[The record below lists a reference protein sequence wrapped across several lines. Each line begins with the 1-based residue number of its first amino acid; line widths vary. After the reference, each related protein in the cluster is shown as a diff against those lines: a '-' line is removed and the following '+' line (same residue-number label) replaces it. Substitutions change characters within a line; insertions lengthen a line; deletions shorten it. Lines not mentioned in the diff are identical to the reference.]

1 MNSQQVFIARPSTSM
16 SGQHTI
22 SSGTLSMISVLF
34 VDDNTDL
41 FGQIRSFLEKT
52 GDIRIDNARSIKQA
66 IEKTRGRTY
75 DVILSYEQIPE
86 VNGIEFVS
94 DMNGIEFLKYLKS
107 SGNATPVILLC
118 RRGSQK
124 IAVQEVTIG
133 TEISIPKN
141 GDIRPHLIEMVTL
154 IKQTMLRRKAERE
167 VKMQNDQL
175 TSILSA
181 TPLGI
186 FQVRNQV
193 ITWANPQFAGMLGY
207 EESYPVGKEMCGF
220 FKSPDDFERVCQ
232 ELRITRTPRS
242 FGMAECSLVKNDHTS
257 LVCQLQ
263 VQAVDPRDIGKGG
276 TFIVTDVSEKRRMA
290 DALKESEARYR
301 EVLQNTQSII
311 IRMDTQGTI
320 TFFNRFALA
329 FFDYTADEVIGKNVV
344 GTIVAEKSRSGHDL
358 SMMANDLGFNAEG
371 YAVNV
376 NENVRRNGDRVW
388 IAWINKAIRDEQ
400 GHIIEILCIG
410 NDITDRKRT
419 GEVRISTDTW
429 KDIVVADTDVKEE
442 VFDAVF
448 HISTEISIEGR
459 EGKSVGTTF
468 LIGDA
473 DNVMAKSR
481 QISLNAFEG
490 QKPESRMITNQDIKE
505 NIKEFAQ
512 LDGAFVIDGS
522 GYIRAQ
528 SRYITVDTSNV
539 SLPKGMGTRHN
550 SVAAMT
556 QVTSAVGIVV
566 SQSGGGI
573 TIFKNGLIL
582 KKITL

>member
-1 MNSQQVFIARPSTSM
+1 MKTRI
-16 SGQHTI
+16 
-22 SSGTLSMISVLF
+22 LSEKSL
-34 VDDNTDL
+34 
-41 FGQIRSFLEKT
+41 RSFFKT
-52 GDIRIDNARSIKQA
+52 PEDFD
-66 IEKTRGRTY
+66 RT
-75 DVILSYEQIPE
+75 V
-86 VNGIEFVS
+86 
-94 DMNGIEFLKYLKS
+94 
-107 SGNATPVILLC
+107 
-118 RRGSQK
+118 
-124 IAVQEVTIG
+124 
-133 TEISIPKN
+133 
-141 GDIRPHLIEMVTL
+141 
-154 IKQTMLRRKAERE
+154 
-167 VKMQNDQL
+167 
-175 TSILSA
+175 
-181 TPLGI
+181 
-186 FQVRNQV
+186 
-193 ITWANPQFAGMLGY
+193 
-207 EESYPVGKEMCGF
+207 
-220 FKSPDDFERVCQ
+220 Q
-232 ELRITRTPRS
+232 ELRISRTSRG
-242 FGMAECSLVKNDHTS
+242 FGMAECSLLKKDRTP

-263 VQAVDPRDIGKGG
+263 VQAVDPRDISKGG
-276 TFIVTDVSEKRRMA
+276 TFVVTDVSEKRKTA

-301 EVLQNTQSII
+301 EVLLNTQSII

-320 TFFNRFALA
+320 TFFNNFALS
-329 FFDYTADEVIGKNVV
+329 FFDYTSDDVIGKNVV
-344 GTIVAEKSRSGHDL
+344 GTIVPQKARGGHDL

-376 NENVRRNGDRVW
+376 NENIRRNGDRVW

-429 KDIVVADTDVKEE
+429 KDIVVAETDVKEE

-481 QISLNAFEG
+481 QISINAFEG

-512 LDGAFVIDGS
+512 LDGAFVIDGT

-528 SRYITVDTSNV
+528 SRYITVDTSTV

-556 QVTSAVGIVV
+556 QVTNAVGIVV

>member
-1 MNSQQVFIARPSTSM
+1 
-16 SGQHTI
+16 
-22 SSGTLSMISVLF
+22 MISVLF

-41 FGQIRSFLEKT
+41 FGQIRSFLEKA
-52 GDIRIDNARSIKQA
+52 GDIKLDNAHSIKQA
-66 IEKTRGRTY
+66 IEKIKGRTY
-75 DVILSYEQIPE
+75 DVIVSYEQIPE
-86 VNGIEFVS
+86 VNGIEFMS
-94 DMNGIEFLKYLKS
+94 DMNGIEFLQYLKS
-107 SGNATPVILLC
+107 LGNTTPIILLC
-118 RRGSQK
+118 RRGNNK
-124 IAVQEVTIG
+124 IAVEEVTIG
-133 TEISIPKN
+133 AEISLPKS
-141 GDIRPHLIEMVTL
+141 GDIRPYLLEMVTV

-167 VKMQNDQL
+167 IKVQNEQL
-175 TSILSA
+175 TAILSA

-186 FQVRNQV
+186 FQVRNHLM
-193 ITWANPQFAGMLGY
+193 TWVNQQFPEMLGY
-207 EESYPVGKEMCGF
+207 EESYLVGKEMQSI
-220 FKSPDDFERVCQ
+220 FKTPEDFEQVCH
-232 ELRITRTPRS
+232 ELLIKRNSQGLGRT
-242 FGMAECSLVKNDHTS
+242 ECNLLKKNNST
-257 LVCQLQ
+257 LACQLQ
-263 VQAVDPRDIGKGG
+263 VQMVDQRDIGKGG
-276 TFIVTDVSEKRRMA
+276 TFVVTDISERRKIA
-290 DALKESEARYR
+290 DALKESESKYR

-311 IRMDTQGTI
+311 IRMDTSGNI
-320 TFFNRFALA
+320 TFFNHFALS
-329 FFDYTADEVIGKNVV
+329 FFDYTSDEVIGKNVI
-344 GTIVAEKSRSGHDL
+344 GTIVPQKARSGHDL

-376 NENVRRNGDRVW
+376 SENVRRNGDRVW
-388 IAWINKAIRDEQ
+388 IAWINKAIRDEK

-410 NDITDRKRT
+410 NDITDRRRN

-429 KDIVVADTDVKEE
+429 KDIVIAETDVKEE

-468 LIGDA
+468 LLGDA

-490 QKPESRMITNQDIKE
+490 QKPESRSITNQDIKE

-512 LDGAFVIDGS
+512 LDGAFVIDGD

-539 SLPKGMGTRHN
+539 TLPKGMGTRHN
-550 SVAAMT
+550 SVAAIT
-556 QVTSAVGIVV
+556 QVTNTVGIVV

>member
-1 MNSQQVFIARPSTSM
+1 M

-22 SSGTLSMISVLF
+22 TSGTFSMISVLF

-41 FGQIRSFLEKT
+41 FGQIRSFLEKG
-52 GDIRIDNARSIKQA
+52 GDIRLDNARSIKQA
-66 IEKTRGRTY
+66 IEKIKGRTY

-107 SGNATPVILLC
+107 SGNSTPVILLG

-124 IAVQEVTIG
+124 IAVQEVTVG

-141 GDIRPHLIEMVTL
+141 GDIRPYLLEMVTL

-167 VKMQNDQL
+167 VKVQNDQL
-175 TSILSA
+175 TAILSA

-193 ITWANPQFAGMLGY
+193 IMWVNPQFAQMLGY
-207 EESYPVGKEMCGF
+207 EESYLVGKEIGSF
-220 FKSPDDFERVCQ
+220 FTAPEDFERVSH
-232 ELRITRTPRS
+232 ELRTTRSSRG
-242 FGMAECSLVKNDHTS
+242 FNVAECSLVKKDHTS

-263 VQAVDPRDIGKGG
+263 VLMADPRDIDKGG
-276 TFIVTDVSEKRRMA
+276 TFIVTDITEKRKIA

-311 IRMDTQGTI
+311 IRMDTLGNI
-320 TFFNRFALA
+320 TFFNRFALS
-329 FFDYTADEVIGKNVV
+329 FFDYTSDEVIGKNVV
-344 GTIVAEKSRSGHDL
+344 GTIVPQKARSGHDL

-410 NDITDRKRT
+410 NDITDRKRS

-528 SRYITVDTSNV
+528 SRYITVDTSSV

-556 QVTSAVGIVV
+556 QVTNAVGIVV

-573 TIFKNGLIL
+573 TVFKNGLIL

>member
-1 MNSQQVFIARPSTSM
+1 
-16 SGQHTI
+16 
-22 SSGTLSMISVLF
+22 MISVLF

-41 FGQIRSFLEKT
+41 FGQIRSFLEKA
-52 GDIRIDNARSIKQA
+52 GDIKLDNAHSIKQA
-66 IEKTRGRTY
+66 IEKIKGRTY
-75 DVILSYEQIPE
+75 DVIVSYEQIPE
-86 VNGIEFVS
+86 VNGIEFMS
-94 DMNGIEFLKYLKS
+94 DMNGIEFLQYLKS
-107 SGNATPVILLC
+107 LGNTTPIILLC
-118 RRGSQK
+118 RRGNNK
-124 IAVQEVTIG
+124 IAVEEVTIG
-133 TEISIPKN
+133 AEISLPKS
-141 GDIRPHLIEMVTL
+141 GDIRPYLLEMVTV

-167 VKMQNDQL
+167 IKVQNEQL
-175 TSILSA
+175 TAILSA

-186 FQVRNQV
+186 FQVRNHLM
-193 ITWANPQFAGMLGY
+193 TWVNQQFPEMLGY
-207 EESYPVGKEMCGF
+207 EESYLVGKEMQSI
-220 FKSPDDFERVCQ
+220 FKTPEDFEQVCH
-232 ELRITRTPRS
+232 ELLIKRNSQGLGRT
-242 FGMAECSLVKNDHTS
+242 ECNLLKKNNST
-257 LVCQLQ
+257 LACQLQ
-263 VQAVDPRDIGKGG
+263 VQMVDQRDIGKGG
-276 TFIVTDVSEKRRMA
+276 TFVVTDISERRKIA
-290 DALKESEARYR
+290 DALKESEAKYR

-311 IRMDTQGTI
+311 IRMDTSGNI
-320 TFFNRFALA
+320 TFFNHFALS
-329 FFDYTADEVIGKNVV
+329 FFDYTSDEVIGKNVV
-344 GTIVAEKSRSGHDL
+344 GTIVPQKARLGHDL

-376 NENVRRNGDRVW
+376 SENVRRNGDRIW
-388 IAWINKAIRDEQ
+388 IAWINKAIRDEK

-410 NDITDRKRT
+410 NDITDRRRN

-429 KDIVVADTDVKEE
+429 KDIVIAETDVKEE

-468 LIGDA
+468 LLGDA

-490 QKPESRMITNQDIKE
+490 QKPESRSITNQDIKE

-512 LDGAFVIDGS
+512 LDGAFVIDGD

-539 SLPKGMGTRHN
+539 TLPKGMGTRHN
-550 SVAAMT
+550 SVAAIT
-556 QVTSAVGIVV
+556 QVTNTVGIVV

>member
-1 MNSQQVFIARPSTSM
+1 M
-16 SGQHTI
+16 SGQHAI
-22 SSGTLSMISVLF
+22 SKGNFSMISVLF

-41 FGQIRSFLEKT
+41 FGQIRTFLEKS

-66 IEKTRGRTY
+66 VEKIKSRTY

-107 SGNATPVILLC
+107 TGNTTPVILLC
-118 RRGSQK
+118 RRGLQK
-124 IAVQEVTIG
+124 IAVQEVANG
-133 TEISIPKN
+133 TEIRIPKN
-141 GDIRPHLIEMVTL
+141 GDVRPHLPEMATL

-167 VKMQNDQL
+167 VRAQNDQL

-186 FQVRNQV
+186 FQVLNQV
-193 ITWANPQFAGMLGY
+193 ITWANPQFAEMLGY
-207 EESYPVGKEMCGF
+207 EESYPVGKEISSF
-220 FKSPDDFERVCQ
+220 FKTPEDFERVSH
-232 ELRITRTPRS
+232 ELRVTQTTRGC
-242 FGMAECSLVKNDHTS
+242 GMAECSLVKKDHTF
-257 LVCQLQ
+257 LACQLQ
-263 VQAVDPRDIGKGG
+263 VQAVDPRLTGMAG
-276 TFIVTDVSEKRRMA
+276 TFIVTDVSEKKKVS

-301 EVLQNTQSII
+301 ELLQNTQNII
-311 IRMDTQGTI
+311 IRMDTQGNI
-320 TFFNRFALA
+320 TFFNRFALS
-329 FFDYTADEVIGKNVV
+329 FFDYTSDEVIGKNVV
-344 GTIVAEKSRSGHDL
+344 GTIVAEKARSGHDL

-410 NDITDRKRT
+410 NDITDRKQT
-419 GEVRISTDTW
+419 GAVRISTDTW

-556 QVTSAVGIVV
+556 QVTSAVGIVI